1 MRTQINES
9 KRQFYTDYVL
19 VILILLSAIVGLV
32 GIYLAAPFNNLDTSK
47 SDIIRQISWF
57 FISFAFLTILLKLGT
72 DRLFTVSYVA
82 YGILLVLL
90 VIQVMARY
98 RIINTSLIPEINGAY
113 AWYIIPKVGSFQP
126 SEFMKVMLIFITA
139 NIISKHN
146 KEKEDKSFTSDF
158 ILGLKIAK
166 FAIPP
171 LILIVLQPDSGIPII
186 IVISLVFMF
195 FLSGVRSEWFI
206 IIFSFAFVAFFGI
219 IFLYY
224 NNPALL
230 NRLFG
235 GNAQSYRLN
244 RFYGWLDYEKYSGS
258 HGHHL
263 YNAIASIGTAGW
275 TGHPIGSVILQ
286 IPEAQTDFIFAV
298 LAQNF
303 GFAGGVS
310 VIILAFALD
319 LRLIWIALKS
329 DLDRERYLLAGA
341 IAMLFFQ
348 HTENIGMVL
357 GVLPITGITL
367 PFFSYGG
374 SSILSYMFPF
384 SVAFYMYS
392 EIKHA
397 HKH

>member
-9 KRQFYTDYVL
+9 ERKFYLDYL
-19 VILILLSAIVGLV
+19 LMGIILISGFVGLV
-32 GIYLAAPFNNLDTSK
+32 GIYYASAFNNFDTTQ
-47 SDIIRQISWF
+47 SDIIRQVMWYI
-57 FISFAFLTILLKLGT
+57 ISFIFIFLLLKFGT
-72 DRLFTVSYVA
+72 DRIFSGAYII
-82 YGILLVLL
+82 YGILIFLL
-90 VIQVMARY
+90 FIQVLARY
-98 RIINTSLIPEINGAY
+98 HVINTSFIPQINGAY
-113 AWYIIPKVGSFQP
+113 AWYVIPGLGSFQP
-126 SEFMKVMLIFITA
+126 SEFMKIMIIFISA
-139 NIISKHN
+139 NIINNHN
-146 KEKEDKSFTSDF
+146 NEKEDHSFSSD
-158 ILGLKIAK
+158 LLL
-166 FAIPP
+166 AIKLFKLVFPP
-171 LILIVLQPDSGIPII
+171 LFLIILQPDTGIPII
-186 IVISLVFMF
+186 ILFSVAFMF

-206 IIFSFAFVAFFGI
+206 IIFSIASVAFFGI

-230 NRLFG
+230 NRMFG

-244 RFYGWLDYEKYSGS
+244 RFYGWLEFEKYSDS

-263 YNAIASIGTAGW
+263 FNAIASLGTAGW
-275 TGHPIGSVILQ
+275 KGHGLGQVILQ
-286 IPEAQTDFIFAV
+286 IPEAHTDFIFAV

-303 GFAGGVS
+303 GFIGATGV
-310 VIILAFALD
+310 VILAYSLD
-319 LRLIWIALKS
+319 IRLAWIAYNS
-329 DLDRERYLLAGA
+329 DLKRERYLLSGA

-374 SSILSYMFPF
+374 SSILSYMLPL

-397 HKH
+397 RKH